1 MVLSFALRSI
11 LARPRSW
18 LVALLAAGMASLLT
32 VGLALV
38 GSIAEGTRKSLIE
51 SGAGDLQVYNSASDG
66 VPQMLPG
73 PGGSPELVPL
83 PDYAALEAR
92 LRAVEGVGE
101 VVPLEGG
108 GATVFRGNYLDDR
121 FAAVRAV
128 AREPASEA
136 RRARLGRLAE
146 DLRRTLE
153 RVAWDAHRREE
164 AFANDASAQEDLRAL
179 EEAASERF
187 WEHFADEPLPVLEF
201 LENRVAR
208 QAGEGAS
215 IDVDYLGTDV
225 PLFARAFSRF
235 ELVSGELPPPGTRGL
250 LLGQGAY
257 EQNFKLP
264 IASRLDEL
272 KRERERGSTFAGD
285 ERARTLVE
293 RNLTELPEL
302 LSRLDVER
310 ASTLRAVLTRQLG
323 HEGELEALLKEFLTL
338 DDGNFDTRYTLFYG
352 ELAPHLPLYRVR
364 PGDTIVLRGALE
376 LGSGVP
382 VRVWGTFRFR
392 GLGGDTSRA
401 NTLSLVDLVTAR
413 LLADR
418 MTHSQK
424 EEARQL
430 LDSLGMSGPAQELS
444 ATEFGLPTIIDEESV
459 APGEAEP
466 VFARKDVGPAEGFT
480 EAEQKEGVLH
490 AALVLK
496 PGASSEA
503 VAERIRLLAQ
513 EQKLPLELASWE
525 DVGGFVSGLVGMLR
539 VLLFVLALLVGMFV
553 LLVSTGTL
561 LLLARERVGEVGTLR
576 AVGMQRGQVFTG
588 LLLEG
593 LLLGGLG
600 SVLGIALG
608 AAVLLGVVGQGLSV
622 RDESL
627 QFFLGGPV
635 LYLRLEVWHALV
647 VGLGCSAVVTGA
659 SLVPAWRGS
668 SVTPIVAM
676 RQRED

>member
-18 LVALLAAGMASLLT
+18 IVGLLAAGMAALLT

-38 GSIAEGTRKSLIE
+38 GSIAEGTQKSLIE
-51 SGAGDLQVYNSASDG
+51 SGAGHLQVYNSASGG

-83 PDYAALEAR
+83 PDYAALETR
-92 LRAVEGVGE
+92 LRSVEGVGE
-101 VVPLEGG
+101 VVPLEAG

-128 AREPASEA
+128 AREPASEE
-136 RRARLGRLAE
+136 RRARLERLAK
-146 DLRRTLE
+146 DLRHTLE
-153 RVAWDAHRREE
+153 RVARDARRREE
-164 AFANDASAQEDLRAL
+164 AFANDASAREDVLAL

-187 WEHFADEPLPVLEF
+187 WAGFAEEPLPALEF

-208 QAGEGAS
+208 QVGEGAS
-215 IDVDYLGTDV
+215 IDVDFLGTDV
-225 PLFARAFSRF
+225 PLFARAFPRF

-250 LLGQGAY
+250 LLGHGAY
-257 EQNFKLP
+257 EQHFKLP
-264 IASRLDEL
+264 IAARLDEL

-293 RNLTELPEL
+293 RNLTELADL

-310 ASTLRAVLTRQLG
+310 ATALRAVLARQLG

-338 DDGNFDTRYTLFYG
+338 DDGNFDTRYALFYA

-364 PGDTIVLRGALE
+364 PGDTLLLRGMLAV
-376 LGSGVP
+376 GSGVP

-401 NTLSLVDLVTAR
+401 NSTSLVDLVTAR

-418 MTHSQK
+418 MTRAQ
-424 EEARQL
+424 EEESRRL
-430 LDSLGMSGPAQELS
+430 LESLGLAGPAQDVS
-444 ATEFGLPTIIDEESV
+444 ATEFGLPTVVDVESV
-459 APGEAEP
+459 APGGAEP
-466 VFARKDVGPAEGFT
+466 VFERETAGPSSRFT
-480 EAEQKEGVLH
+480 DAEQKDGVLH
-490 AALVLK
+490 AALMLK
-496 PGASSEA
+496 PGTTSEE
-503 VAERIRLLAQ
+503 VAARIRQLAG
-513 EQKLPLELASWE
+513 EQKLPLALAGWE
-525 DVGGFVSGLVGMLR
+525 EVGGFVSGLVGMIRL
-539 VLLFVLALLVGMFV
+539 LLFALALLVGLFV
-553 LLVSTGTL
+553 LLVSAGTL

-576 AVGMQRGQVFTG
+576 AVGMQRRQVFFG
-588 LLLEG
+588 LLWEG
-593 LLLGGLG
+593 LLLGAVG

-608 AAVLLGVVGQGLSV
+608 AAVLLGVAGQGLPV

-635 LYLRLEVWHALV
+635 LYLQLEAWHALA
-647 VGLGCSAVVTGA
+647 VGLGCSAVVMGA
-659 SLVPAWRGS
+659 TLVPAWRGS

>member
-1 MVLSFALRSI
+1 MVLSFALRNI

-18 LVALLAAGMASLLT
+18 IVGLLAAGMAALLT
-32 VGLALV
+32 MGLALV

-51 SGAGDLQVYNSASDG
+51 SGAGHLQVYHSASGG
-66 VPQMLPG
+66 VPQLLPG

-83 PDYAALEAR
+83 PDYAALEPR
-92 LRAVEGVGE
+92 LRSVEGVAE
-101 VVPLEGG
+101 VVPLEAG
-108 GATVFRGNYLDDR
+108 GASVFRGNYLDER

-128 AREPASEA
+128 AREPASEE

-146 DLRRTLE
+146 DLRHTLE
-153 RVAWDAHRREE
+153 RVARDAHRREE
-164 AFANDASAQEDLRAL
+164 AFANDVSAREDLLAL
-179 EEAASERF
+179 EEVTSERF
-187 WEHFADEPLPVLEF
+187 WARFTEEPLPALEF

-215 IDVDYLGTDV
+215 IGVDYLGTDV

-250 LLGQGAY
+250 LLGHGAY
-257 EQNFKLP
+257 EQYFKLP
-264 IASRLDEL
+264 IAARLDEL

-293 RNLTELPEL
+293 RNLTELGDL

-310 ASTLRAVLTRQLG
+310 ASALRAVLVRQLG

-338 DDGNFDTRYTLFYG
+338 DDGNFDTRYAAFYA

-364 PGDTIVLRGALE
+364 PGDTLLLRGALE
-376 LGSGVP
+376 VGSGVA

-392 GLGGDTSRA
+392 GLGGDLSRA
-401 NTLSLVDLVTAR
+401 NSTSLVDLVTAR
-413 LLADR
+413 LLSDR
-418 MTHSQK
+418 MTRSQA
-424 EEARQL
+424 EEAQRL
-430 LDSLGMSGPAQELS
+430 LNELGLSGSAQEVS
-444 ATEFGLPTIIDEESV
+444 ATDFGLPTVVDVESV
-459 APGEAEP
+459 APGGAEP
-466 VFARKDVGPAEGFT
+466 VFEREAAGPSTRFT
-480 EAEQKEGVLH
+480 DAEQKDGVLH

-496 PGASSEA
+496 PGVSSED
-503 VAERIRLLAQ
+503 VAGRIRQLAT
-513 EQKLPLELASWE
+513 EQKLPLELAGWE
-525 DVGGFVSGLVGMLR
+525 EVGGFVSGLVGMSRL
-539 VLLFVLALLVGMFV
+539 LLFALALLVGLFV
-553 LLVSTGTL
+553 LLVSAGTL

-576 AVGMQRGQVFTG
+576 AVGMQRSQVFLG
-588 LLLEG
+588 LLWEG
-593 LLLGGLG
+593 LLLGALG

-608 AAVLLGVVGQGLSV
+608 AAVLLGAAGQGLPV

-635 LYLRLEVWHALV
+635 LYLRLEAWHALA
-647 VGLGCSAVVTGA
+647 VGLGCSAVVMGA